1 MEYPT
6 ILNQKFNKDLS
17 MDKNSIKYAN
27 NNNEFEKE
35 LDLNKPFSMMKSIN
49 AVDVVIKEMFTEINV
64 WENPSELLSKKIADN
79 HKMQMRLENSL
90 IGKRWPAL
98 LENAKFLRLMNKLER
113 KKEFL
118 NKIAKMLIY
127 KTK

>member
-1 MEYPT
+1 MQCPT

-17 MDKNSIKYAN
+17 MDKNSIQYAN

-64 WENPSELLSKKIADN
+64 WENPSEILSKKIADN
-79 HKMQMRLENSL
+79 HKMQMKLENTL

-98 LENAKFLRLMNKLER
+98 LENRKFLTVMNKLEN
-113 KKEFL
+113 KKAFL

>member
-49 AVDVVIKEMFTEINV
+49 GVDVVIKEMFTEINV

-98 LENAKFLRLMNKLER
+98 LENAKFLRVINKLER

>member
-49 AVDVVIKEMFTEINV
+49 GVDVVIKEMFTEINV